1 MTDLER
7 LLQTAVEATTR
18 ASELIRQRDAGSLTA
33 KGERDFTSEADYEV
47 ERDLRAFLADA
58 TPSIGFL
65 GEEGGASGATGALQW
80 ILDPIDGTVN
90 FARGLPLCG
99 VSLAL
104 VEGDQPILGVI
115 ELPLLGCRYEAMRDG
130 GAYRNGK
137 PIHVSSVAHLRDAV
151 VAVGD
156 YAVGENADER
166 NVARLA
172 VTALL
177 ARNALRV
184 RMLGSA
190 AVDLAW
196 LADGKV
202 DAAVTLSNKPWDT
215 SAGAIIARE
224 AGAAVVDLDGSDHT
238 TRSRATVAVAPNLLQ
253 EVLELVKSATTGPA
267 A

>member
-1 MTDLER
+1 VTDLER

-18 ASELIRQRDAGSLTA
+18 ARELILRRGVGSLTA
-33 KGERDFTSEADYEV
+33 KGDRDFTSETDYEV
-47 ERDLRAFLADA
+47 ERDLRTFLADA

-65 GEEGGASGATGALQW
+65 GEEGGASGAAGALQW

-104 VEGDQPILGVI
+104 VEAGRPVLGVI
-115 ELPLLGCRYEAMRDG
+115 ELPFLSCRYEAVHG
-130 GAYRNGK
+130 SGAYRNGT
-137 PIHVSSVAHLRDAV
+137 PIRASSVAHLRDAV
-151 VAVGD
+151 VAIGD

-166 NVARLA
+166 NAPRLA
-172 VTALL
+172 LTALL

-196 LADGKV
+196 VADGKV
-202 DAAVTLSNKPWDT
+202 DAAVMLSNNPWDT
-215 SAGAIIARE
+215 AAGAIIARE

-238 TRSRATVAVAPNLLQ
+238 ARSRGTVAVAPDLLQ
-253 EVLELVKSATTGPA
+253 EILELVNSAAGGSVA
-267 A
+267 